1 MRTLTESKRNEIV
14 ATLWADAKTEH
25 DCDSF
30 NVPHTV
36 TDFICEVDRALH
48 VLLLAWDDT
57 NTNPAKLLNTYMVK
71 DEVKNYVLTTILE
84 HKNIESIEDVPKA
97 TEKRSDKYLNLKKF
111 ALDNLYKEFTT
122 QELINVSGLS
132 SQTLVTWI
140 RANGYFRAMKRGMWE
155 ARNPNDDRKNVNG
168 L

>member
-1 MRTLTESKRNEIV
+1 MI
-14 ATLWADAKTEH
+14 ATP
-25 DCDSF
+25 F

-36 TDFICEVDRALH
+36 ADFICEVDRALY

-57 NTNPAKLLNTYMVK
+57 NNNPAKLLSTYMVK

-84 HKNIESIEDVPKA
+84 HKNVETTENELKVPK
-97 TEKRSDKYLNLKKF
+97 KRSDKYLNLKKF

-122 QELINVSGLS
+122 QELIDVSGLS

-140 RANGYFRAMKRGMWE
+140 RVNGYFRAMKRGMWE
-155 ARNPNDDRKNVNG
+155 ARNPSDDRKSVDG